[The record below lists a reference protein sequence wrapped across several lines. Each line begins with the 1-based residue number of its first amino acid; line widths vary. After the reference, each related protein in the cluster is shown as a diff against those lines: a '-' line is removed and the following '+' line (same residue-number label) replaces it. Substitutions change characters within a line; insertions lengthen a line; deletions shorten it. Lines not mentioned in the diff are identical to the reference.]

1 MGAPQGR
8 SSAQPGAADH
18 GDLEAPCDSSE
29 KDSEAPSSWTLGSGK
44 AFPPTPADEEN
55 YIVSFD
61 GPGDPT
67 HPYNWSLCTK
77 LYISTIVCL
86 GTFVASFASA
96 VFAPATDGLAGEFGV
111 SNEVGILGTTLF
123 VLGFASGPMI
133 WAPASELIG
142 RRLPLTVGI
151 FGGAIFTIASA
162 VAKDIQTV
170 IICRFFAGLFGA
182 SQLSVVPAVLSDL
195 FDNRGRGPAI
205 TVYSLAVFVG
215 PFIGPFIGGFISSS
229 YLGWRWTLYIPSF
242 MGFAL
247 STVFALTLKETY
259 AQCILIPKAE
269 SLRLET
275 GNWAIHAKQEVVKVD
290 FRQLVEKYLTR
301 PVRMLFTEPIIL
313 VVSMYMSFIYGLV
326 YALLVAYPYVFESV
340 HGMNA
345 GLSGLTFFGL
355 VIGQLLGCT
364 LVLLQQPAY
373 VRKLVANND
382 VPVPEWRL
390 LPPIIG
396 GPVFTVGVFW
406 FSWTAFTPSI
416 HWLSPTAAGVLIGF
430 GILCIFL
437 PCFNY
442 LVDSYLPLAASAVA
456 ANIILRST
464 VAAGFPLFTK
474 QMFQNL
480 GIQWAG
486 TLIGCLA
493 AVMIPIPLVFRRYGP
508 RLRAKSR
515 VV

>member
-1 MGAPQGR
+1 MDSQT
-8 SSAQPGAADH
+8 SAADH
-18 GDLEAPCDSSE
+18 SDLEAPSDMSE
-29 KDSEAPSSWTLGSGK
+29 KHPEALFSISMGHGK
-44 AFPPTPADEEN
+44 SFPPSLPDEED

-61 GPGDPT
+61 GPDDPA
-67 HPYNWSLCTK
+67 HPYNWSLRAK
-77 LYISTIVCL
+77 LYNSTIVCL
-86 GTFVASFASA
+86 GTFIASFASA
-96 VFAPATDGLAGEFGV
+96 VFAPATDGVAGEFGV

-133 WAPASELIG
+133 WAPSSELIG

-151 FGGAIFTIASA
+151 FGGAVFTIASA

-195 FDNRGRGPAI
+195 FDNRSRGPAI

-215 PFIGPFIGGFISSS
+215 PFTGPFIGGFISSS

-247 STVFALTLKETY
+247 SIVFVLTLKETY
-259 AQCILIPKAE
+259 AQCILVPKAE
-269 SLRLET
+269 ALRRKT
-275 GNWAIHAKQEVVKVD
+275 SNWGIHAKQEVVKVD
-290 FRQLVEKYLTR
+290 FRQLMEKYLTR

-364 LVLLQQPAY
+364 FVLLQQPSY
-373 VRKLVANND
+373 VRKLVANKD

-406 FSWTAFTPSI
+406 FSWTAFTPAI
-416 HWLSPTAAGVLIGF
+416 HWISPTAAGVLIGF

-474 QMFQNL
+474 QMFKNL

-508 RLRAKSR
+508 HLRAKSK